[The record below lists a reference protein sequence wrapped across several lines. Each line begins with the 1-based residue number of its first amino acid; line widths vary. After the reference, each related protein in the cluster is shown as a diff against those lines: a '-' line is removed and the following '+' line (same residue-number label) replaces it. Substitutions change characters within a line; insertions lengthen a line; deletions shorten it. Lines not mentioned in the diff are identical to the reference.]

1 MTQGATCT
9 ASPTPELLKAVNA
22 YFTDSSINGPTIA
35 LASTLDGLA
44 NTAVNTAAANALD
57 AINCM
62 PEATTRQKAAKT
74 NAQQAVESGK
84 VGSLRK

>member
-1 MTQGATCT
+1 MAVT
-9 ASPTPELLKAVNA
+9 LLL
-22 YFTDSSINGPTIA
+22 FIIISSWTDSSINGPTTA

-62 PEATTRQKAAKT
+62 PEVTARQRAAKT
-74 NAQQAVESGK
+74 NAQQALASGK
-84 VGSLRK
+84 VGSL